1 MRLEKHEADAIR
13 EEVRRADSA
22 AEVWLFGSRTDDRA
36 RGGDVDLLIVS
47 DRIAFAEEL
56 ALRTAIL
63 DRIGWQRLDL
73 IVRRPERLAE
83 PLAALA
89 LETGIRL

>member
-1 MRLEKHEADAIR
+1 MRLEQDTADAIR
-13 EEVRRADSA
+13 EQVRLADPT
-22 AEVWLFGSRTDDRA
+22 AEIWLFGSRANDRA

-47 DRIAFAEEL
+47 GRIAFADEL
-56 ALRTAIL
+56 ALRSAIL

-73 IVRRPERLAE
+73 IVRRRDQLDE